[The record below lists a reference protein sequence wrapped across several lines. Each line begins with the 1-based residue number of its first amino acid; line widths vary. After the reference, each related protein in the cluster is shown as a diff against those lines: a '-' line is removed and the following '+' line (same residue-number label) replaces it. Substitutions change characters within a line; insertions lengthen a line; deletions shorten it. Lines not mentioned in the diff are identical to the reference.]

1 MVLPRRGTV
10 GARPATLR
18 IHWRCEELARARLCR
33 RANTRYGRGGPV
45 GHGATGAVYVGMSAV
60 AKKATAAEPNIVGNE
75 LACNII
81 ARMLLLPCPPGAL
94 LEKNGD
100 VYFCSLDFNAAGQ
113 ALPPINPSTVVAD
126 FPELSWGI
134 TLFDVL
140 IMNGDRHGNNMSYN
154 TTTREVTIFD
164 HSHAFMKPT
173 SDVDAILSANRGNLA
188 IGGHCLAAELN
199 TWNGLSDWIQ
209 KIKLL
214 PDYCLEGAVDAACK
228 VGIAPGKKTA
238 IYDFL
243 RKRRDT
249 IDVIVTNNKA
259 AFPKVPASG
268 P

>member
-1 MVLPRRGTV
+1 MRAIREGVALPASKYKV
-10 GARPATLR
+10 WAWGA
-18 IHWRCEELARARLCR
+18 
-33 RANTRYGRGGPV
+33 PV
-45 GHGATGAVYVGMSAV
+45 GQGATGSVYVGMSAV
-60 AKKATAAEPNIVGNE
+60 AKKATTAAPHFVGNE

-94 LEKNGD
+94 LQKNGD
-100 VYFCSLDFNAAGQ
+100 VYFCSLDFNTAGQ
-113 ALPPINPSTVVAD
+113 ALPPINPPTVVGD

-140 IMNGDRHGNNMSYN
+140 MMNDDRHNRNISYD
-154 TTTREVTIFD
+154 TTTKEVTIFD
-164 HSHAFMKPT
+164 HSHAFMKPAG
-173 SDVDAILSANRGNLA
+173 DIDATLNANNGKLA

-199 TWNGLSDWIQ
+199 TWNGFAAWIA

-228 VGIAPGKKTA
+228 VGIPQGKKAA

-243 RKRRDT
+243 RVRRDT
-249 IDVIVTNNKA
+249 LDAIVTNNKV
-259 AFPKVPASG
+259 AFPKLPANS